1 MRIIIDAMGGDHAP
15 DAIVAGTVRAA
26 KELDAELVLVG
37 RGAEV
42 LQALE
47 QQGIT
52 NLPKGLEVSRL
63 DLQRLF
69 VLLTS
74 DPEQTI
80 AGFPRKGGND
90 L

>member
-1 MRIIIDAMGGDHAP
+1 MSAHLLGAP
-15 DAIVAGTVRAA
+15 DR
-26 KELDAELVLVG
+26 E
-37 RGAEV
+37 
-42 LQALE
+42 ALS
-47 QQGIT
+47 Q
-52 NLPKGLEVSRL
+52 GLEVSRL

-74 DPEQTI
+74 DPEQAI